1 MVLRQQVYDIDD
13 LWELSHR
20 DVMDP
25 KHYELIDGELIVMS
39 PPGGRQGQL
48 QVRLSRY
55 LDIFAEVHSLGVITS
70 DAGYYP
76 PSNRHTVLSPD
87 VAFVSRARAPEP
99 FPDKYVPLMPDL
111 AIEILSPSNTYRQAR
126 RKARIYMQN
135 GVQMVW
141 IVMPGRESVGI
152 CRLAEGGG
160 MTRETVVANESL
172 SDEDVLPGF
181 ELAFHRLFAP

>member
-1 MVLRQQVYDIDD
+1 MILRQRTYDMDD

-39 PPGGRQGQL
+39 PPGGRHGQL

-55 LDIFAEVHSLGVITS
+55 LDIFVDLHSLGVVTS
-70 DAGYYP
+70 DAGYHP
-76 PSNRHTVLSPD
+76 RGNRHTVLSPD
-87 VAFVSRARAPEP
+87 VAFVSRERAPEP

-126 RKARIYMQN
+126 RKARIYLQN
-135 GVQMVW
+135 GVQLVW
-141 IVMPGRESVGI
+141 IVLPGRESVEI

-160 MTRETVVANESL
+160 MTRKTVLANESL
-172 SDEDVLPGF
+172 SGEDVLPGF
-181 ELAFHRLFAP
+181 DLALQRLFAP